1 MIPYFDAHCDTVTA
15 WDSIEENPGELDAR
29 RLSAFAPSAQIFAIC
44 CIHDMA
50 AGYARYLPELKRQI
64 GASERLTLCRS
75 ADDIKKAAAAGKT
88 AAVIAVEGAEHF
100 GCSIAGLRGAYDA
113 GVRSVNLTWNY
124 DNALSGAAMASG
136 GGLTGEGR
144 AFIKAAQRMGVILDM
159 SHISEHGFWDVLET
173 AEKPVYASHSD
184 SAALCPVKRN
194 LTDAQ
199 FAALAKCGGG
209 AGINLCAD
217 FLGLGRDIDAVVA
230 HIEHFLALGGEK
242 AVFIGTDFDGI
253 DAAPAGLS
261 AVQDMPRL
269 YEALLRRN
277 YREVLVRDIFYNNLL
292 NILGRA
298 L

>member
-15 WDSIEENPGELDAR
+15 WESIEENPGELDAS
-29 RLSAFAPSAQIFAIC
+29 RLSTFAPSAQIFAIC
-44 CIHDMA
+44 CVRGMA

-64 GASERLTLCRS
+64 GASERLTLCLS
-75 ADDIKKAAAAGKT
+75 ADDIKKAAVAGKT
-88 AAVIAVEGAEHF
+88 AAVMAVEGAEHF
-100 GCSIAGLRGAYDA
+100 SCSIDGLRLAYDA

-136 GGLTGEGR
+136 SGLTGEGR
-144 AFIKAAQRMGVILDM
+144 AFVKAAQRMGIILDM
-159 SHISEHGFWDVLET
+159 SHLSEHGFWDVLEM

-199 FAALAKCGGG
+199 FAALVKCGGG
-209 AGINLCAD
+209 AGINLYAE
-217 FLGLGRDIDAVVA
+217 FLGFGRDIDAVVA
-230 HIEHFLALGGEK
+230 HVEHFLALGGEK
-242 AVFIGTDFDGI
+242 AVFVGTDFDGI
-253 DAAPAGLS
+253 DATPAGL
-261 AVQDMPRL
+261 AGVQDMPKL

-277 YREVLVRDIFYNNLL
+277 YREELLQDIFYNNLL